1 MKLVN
6 RKDQCIRE
14 YGMKM
19 QKVLMNKFSED
30 SGTDNSDLLIESSM
44 KKITEFKTQYDVRKE
59 ETEEMEK

>member
-1 MKLVN
+1 
-6 RKDQCIRE
+6 
-14 YGMKM
+14 
-19 QKVLMNKFSED
+19 MNKFSED